1 MAAWNCLALS
11 SYILTFTASLFC
23 NGVINVLIIN
33 GTGFHWNNMNRYTKE
48 DFFFFWRTK
57 CRCSKVGGGF
67 IMKVNM
73 VFTAHFI
80 LIGFL
85 NCLFFCILE
94 NHFASAFMCWITYS
108 FLILCETNHVWYFAL
123 IVTRIQI
130 FYDNLLKAFWNIENL
145 SLGIRVSVD
154 LVALFLVILKLR
166 FYYCDET
173 R

>member
-1 MAAWNCLALS
+1 MAACNCLALS
-11 SYILTFTASLFC
+11 SYVLTFTALLFC

-33 GTGFHWNNMNRYTKE
+33 GTGFHWDKMDKLKI
-48 DFFFFWRTK
+48 FFFWRTK
-57 CRCSKVGGGF
+57 CHCSKVGGGF

-94 NHFASAFMCWITYS
+94 SHFASAFMCWITYS
-108 FLILCETNHVWYFAL
+108 YLILCATNHVWYFAL

-130 FYDNLLKAFWNIENL
+130 FYDNLLKAFWNIEKS

-166 FYYCDET
+166 FYYCGET